1 MPSVIFAFYPEQVN
15 LFFALAFSTFVL
27 IWILDY
33 NQNYKVLRNPF
44 TNSSPDFQVKTIKS
58 SNKAKKTMIIFNVM
72 SDLKTLCMIA
82 TVISIFAVDFHDY
95 PRRFCKTHKL
105 GISLMD
111 VGTGTLMFISGL
123 TSRHFIYKN
132 WSIFSKIWVNIK
144 SMPLLF
150 ALAFVGV
157 LTRWLANHPEVVTEY
172 GVHWNFFWTV

>member
-44 TNSSPDFQVKTIKS
+44 TNSSPDFQVKTINS

-95 PRRFCKTHKL
+95 PRRF
-105 GISLMD
+105 
-111 VGTGTLMFISGL
+111 
-123 TSRHFIYKN
+123 
-132 WSIFSKIWVNIK
+132 
-144 SMPLLF
+144 
-150 ALAFVGV
+150 
-157 LTRWLANHPEVVTEY
+157 
-172 GVHWNFFWTV
+172 